1 MPLGATT
8 SSGPAVGTTGPGWQ
22 ATAAAGAAGVSSSAG
37 QGSTVRTEF
46 AFTLPVGYV
55 DGSGVAH
62 REGTMRLATARDEI
76 LPLRDPR
83 VRENEAYLTVILLSR
98 VITSL
103 GEVSPINPGV
113 VEGMFAADLAFLQD
127 LYRRINAEG
136 HTRIAVTCPACEHE
150 FAVDSSGPAASRLG
164 ES

>member
-1 MPLGATT
+1 MPLGATASQ
-8 SSGPAVGTTGPGWQ
+8 SSTTD
-22 ATAAAGAAGVSSSAG
+22 S
-37 QGSTVRTEF
+37 VRTEF

-62 REGTMRLATARDEI
+62 RQGTMRLATARDEI

-103 GEVSPINPGV
+103 GEVTPINPGV

-136 HTRIAVTCPACEHE
+136 HTRIAVTCPSCEHE
-150 FAVDSSGPAASRLG
+150 FAVDSSGSGPAASRLG

>member
-1 MPLGATT
+1 MPLGATV
-8 SSGPAVGTTGPGWQ
+8 SAGAGPSRAGSSGAGASGPAAGT
-22 ATAAAGAAGVSSSAG
+22 A
-37 QGSTVRTEF
+37 VRTEF
-46 AFTLPVGYV
+46 SFILPVGYV

-113 VEGMFAADLAFLQD
+113 IEGMFATDLAFLQD

-136 HTRIAVTCPACEHE
+136 HTRIAVTCPSCEHE
-150 FAVDSSGPAASRLG
+150 FAIDSSGPAASRLG

>member
-1 MPLGATT
+1 MSTA
-8 SSGPAVGTTGPGWQ
+8 PAP
-22 ATAAAGAAGVSSSAG
+22 AA
-37 QGSTVRTEF
+37 VRTEF

-55 DGSGVAH
+55 DANGEAH

-83 VRENEAYLTVILLSR
+83 VQDNEAYLTVILLSR

-103 GEVSPINPGV
+103 GTLDLINPGV

-127 LYRRINAEG
+127 LYRQINAEG
-136 HTRIAVTCPACEHE
+136 HSHAAVNCPDCGHE
-150 FAVDSSGPAASRLG
+150 FAVDLSAGIRGRAG